1 MMVEQRGA
9 TGTLKGVRMMIVSAA
24 GKPNLKGTSRFA
36 YAAGATGILANL
48 FFIILYVLLGLQ
60 ANQPGGG
67 TSLGPAGELAGS
79 ASDLLGSLSAA
90 FMIPVALALGR
101 RLPRRRAVR
110 FAQAAA
116 LAAMALLSA
125 GGPLLVLGVLAF
137 EVETPIAMGAYVI
150 LILWLLL
157 VNRWLRLSGTI
168 GLRVARFGEFL
179 GAGALAGYVVVGLGL
194 LLPWLSWPQL
204 MVFGFGVLVGLL
216 AYLYRSKYDAAKT
229 LDTFSARLREET
241 DLTTL
246 SEELVGVVRET
257 MQPEHVSLWLRPDT
271 AFRDHRQ

>member
-1 MMVEQRGA
+1 
-9 TGTLKGVRMMIVSAA
+9 
-24 GKPNLKGTSRFA
+24 
-36 YAAGATGILANL
+36 
-48 FFIILYVLLGLQ
+48 
-60 ANQPGGG
+60 
-67 TSLGPAGELAGS
+67 
-79 ASDLLGSLSAA
+79 
-90 FMIPVALALGR
+90 
-101 RLPRRRAVR
+101 VR

-179 GAGALAGYVVVGLGL
+179 GAGALAGYMVVGLGL
-194 LLPWLSWPQL
+194 LLPWMSWPQL
-204 MVFGFGVLVGLL
+204 MVFGFGVLVGLP

-271 AFRDHRQ
+271 ASRDHRQ